1 MEENKSAFASEQVA
15 PRELTEL
22 EKVQQRIANYQ
33 IGIAPQ
39 SASAVNTLLELHL
52 KSGLI
57 KLEELEAVIAVRN
70 EVQTGL
76 TNYNNSVEHAQKQI
90 VQLQE
95 QDRLAKE
102 AAIESEKA
110 QLTDK
115 IRDQRKQRKD
125 AELKVAQ
132 LEAILASHGINMD
145 LNNDGVIGVKQGAL
159 NQDGFVELSAEE
171 AASLAQEHG
180 VTIPETKIQKGKQGN
195 PKATSKAFQM
205 ARLLNPEEPVE
216 QSEPSVAEVKPI
228 TQNVELQTRIEE
240 TKEAISEWEDQTETE
255 VEDEEMVFGNE
266 STEEDG
272 FDLPIEDETITIELQ
287 VPEDAKGIEAFLEEV
302 DRVESQS
309 EEDEL
314 DQVAQ
319 DLIDEEQFN
328 QSFEEPVGT
337 VESDR
342 EVDEALEGWD
352 ANGSPVTEEPHTE
365 VSRRERV
372 LLDPLEA
379 SQRSDELRVAE
390 EDTKTEP
397 TYAKP
402 SAVPITSTNM
412 PRKTLTS
419 GDSVEAEVKEQK
431 INTYDS
437 EEEMLEAVQQ
447 KIDNAVEQEEEFEE
461 LVIPSADE
469 LRGMTKKKIQETA
482 ENLNFE
488 VSTKDTK
495 EDMIESIA
503 EQTETLIQ
511 SLQESDEFV
520 SATETVKDEDDNVD
534 RRDGGYF

>member
-266 STEEDG
+266 STEDDG
-272 FDLPIEDETITIELQ
+272 FDLP
-287 VPEDAKGIEAFLEEV
+287 VEE
-302 DRVESQS
+302 
-309 EEDEL
+309 
-314 DQVAQ
+314 
-319 DLIDEEQFN
+319 
-328 QSFEEPVGT
+328 GY
-337 VESDR
+337 
-342 EVDEALEGWD
+342 D
-352 ANGSPVTEEPHTE
+352 ANGSPVSEFPTETTIEIEVPEDANNNIEDFYAEVDKAVDEMVQDDIDEKQFNESFEEHTE

>member
-1 MEENKSAFASEQVA
+1 MEENKSVFASEQVQ

-33 IGIAPQ
+33 IGIKPQ
-39 SASAVNTLLELHL
+39 SAAAVNTLLELHL

-76 TNYNNSVEHAQKQI
+76 ASYNSSLEHAQKQI

-145 LNNDGVIGVKQGAL
+145 LNNDGVIGVKEGSL

-171 AASLAQEHG
+171 AASLAQKHG
-180 VTIPETKIQKGKQGN
+180 VTIPETKIQKGKQGEA
-195 PKATSKAFQM
+195 KQTSKAFQM

-216 QSEPSVAEVKPI
+216 QSEPSVAEVQPI
-228 TQNVELQTRIEE
+228 TQNEELQTKIDE
-240 TKEAISEWEDQTETE
+240 TKEAISEWEDQSETE
-255 VEDEEMVFGNE
+255 VDDEEMVFGNE

-272 FDLPIEDETITIELQ
+272 FDLPVEDETITIELP
-287 VPEDAKGIEAFLEEV
+287 VPEDAKGTEDFFKEVEKVESEV
-302 DRVESQS
+302 DDLSLFDKEVISD
-309 EEDEL
+309 EELEDLDENLPVDEL
-314 DQVAQ
+314 K
-319 DLIDEEQFN
+319 
-328 QSFEEPVGT
+328 
-337 VESDR
+337 
-342 EVDEALEGWD
+342 
-352 ANGSPVTEEPHTE
+352 
-365 VSRRERV
+365 
-372 LLDPLEA
+372 
-379 SQRSDELRVAE
+379 VAE

-419 GDSVEAEVKEQK
+419 GGSVEAEVKEQK

-437 EEEMLEAVQQ
+437 EEEMLEAVQK
-447 KIDNAVEQEEEFEE
+447 KIDTAVEQEQEFDE

-482 ENLNFE
+482 EGLNFE

-495 EDMIESIA
+495 EEMIESIA

>member
-1 MEENKSAFASEQVA
+1 MEENKTSFASEQVT
-15 PRELTEL
+15 REPTEL

-33 IGIAPQ
+33 IGIKPQ

-57 KLEELEAVIAVRN
+57 KLEELEVVVAVRD
-70 EVQTGL
+70 EVQKGL
-76 TNYNNSVEHAQKQI
+76 ANYNSSVENAQRQI
-90 VQLQE
+90 VELQE
-95 QDRLAKE
+95 ADRLAKE
-102 AAIESEKA
+102 AVIEQEKA
-110 QLTDK
+110 ELVDK
-115 IRDQRKQRKD
+115 VRDQRKQRKD

-145 LNNDGVIGVKQGAL
+145 LNNDGVIGVKEGSL

-171 AASLAQEHG
+171 AASLAQQHG
-180 VTIPETKIQKGKQGN
+180 VTIPETKIQKGKQGES
-195 PKATSKAFQM
+195 KQTSKAFQM

-216 QSEPSVAEVKPI
+216 QSEPSVAEVQPI
-228 TQNVELQTRIEE
+228 ATPKEE
-240 TKEAISEWEDQTETE
+240 FEQKIADTKQAFKEWEDQTETE
-255 VEDEEMVFGNE
+255 VDDEEMVFGNE

-272 FDLPIEDETITIELQ
+272 FDLPVEDETITIELP

-302 DRVESQS
+302 DRVESES
-309 EEDEL
+309 EID
-314 DQVAQ
+314 D
-319 DLIDEEQFN
+319 IDEEQFN
-328 QSFEEPVGT
+328 QSFEEPV
-337 VESDR
+337 E
-342 EVDEALEGWD
+342 
-352 ANGSPVTEEPHTE
+352 TEESEESHTE

-447 KIDNAVEQEEEFEE
+447 KIDTAVEQEEEFEE

-482 ENLNFE
+482 ESLNFE

>member
-1 MEENKSAFASEQVA
+1 MEENKTSFASEQVPA
-15 PRELTEL
+15 REPTEL

-33 IGIAPQ
+33 IGIKPQ
-39 SASAVNTLLELHL
+39 SAQAVNTLLELHL

-57 KLEELEAVIAVRN
+57 KLEELEVVVAVRD
-70 EVQTGL
+70 EVQKGL
-76 TNYNNSVEHAQKQI
+76 ASYNSSVEHAQRQL
-90 VQLQE
+90 VELQE
-95 QDRLAKE
+95 ADRLAKE

-115 IRDQRKQRKD
+115 IREQRKQRKD

-132 LEAILASHGINMD
+132 LEAILASHGVNVD
-145 LNNDGVIGVKQGAL
+145 LNNDGVIGVKAGDL
-159 NQDGFVELSAEE
+159 NADGFVELTKEE
-171 AASLAQEHG
+171 AATLAAEHG
-180 VTIPETKIQKGKQGN
+180 VTIPKTTIQKGTIDET
-195 PKATSKAFQM
+195 PKTTSKAFQM

-216 QSEPSVAEVKPI
+216 QSEPSVAEVQPI
-228 TQNVELQTRIEE
+228 TEDEVLAEKIEE
-240 TKEAISEWEDQTETE
+240 TKVAVSEWEEQSETE

-272 FDLPIEDETITIELQ
+272 FDLPVEDETITIELP

-302 DRVESQS
+302 ETVQQEAEID
-309 EEDEL
+309 D
-314 DQVAQ
+314 
-319 DLIDEEQFN
+319 IDEEQFN
-328 QSFEEPVGT
+328 QSFEEET
-337 VESDR
+337 
-342 EVDEALEGWD
+342 
-352 ANGSPVTEEPHTE
+352 HTE

-379 SQRSDELRVAE
+379 SQRSDELKIAE

-412 PRKTLTS
+412 PRQTLKS

-447 KIDNAVEQEEEFEE
+447 KIDTAKEQEEEEFDEIT
-461 LVIPSADE
+461 IPSADE
-469 LRGMTKKKIQETA
+469 LKGMTKAKIKEVA
-482 ENLNFE
+482 EGLNFE
-488 VSTKDTK
+488 VSTSDTKDT
-495 EDMIESIA
+495 MIESIA
-503 EQTETLIQ
+503 TQTESLIE
-511 SLQESDEFV
+511 SLQETDEFV
-520 SATETVKDEDDNVD
+520 SATETVKGEDDDD

>member
-1 MEENKSAFASEQVA
+1 MEENKSAFASEQVE

-39 SASAVNTLLELHL
+39 SAAAVNTLLELHL

-70 EVQTGL
+70 EVQKGL
-76 TNYNNSVEHAQKQI
+76 INYNSSVEHAQKQI

-132 LEAILASHGINMD
+132 LEAILALHGVNVD
-145 LNNDGVIGVKQGAL
+145 LNRDGVIGVKQGAL

-195 PKATSKAFQM
+195 PKTTSKAFQM

-216 QSEPSVAEVKPI
+216 QSEPSVAEVEPI
-228 TQNVELQTRIEE
+228 TQNVELQTKIDE

-272 FDLPIEDETITIELQ
+272 FDLPIEDKTITIELP

-302 DRVESQS
+302 DRVESES

-337 VESDR
+337 
-342 EVDEALEGWD
+342 
-352 ANGSPVTEEPHTE
+352 HTE

-419 GDSVEAEVKEQK
+419 GDTVEAEVKEQK

-447 KIDNAVEQEEEFEE
+447 KINNAVEQEEEFEE

-520 SATETVKDEDDNVD
+520 SATETVKDEDNNVD

>member
-1 MEENKSAFASEQVA
+1 MEENKTSFASEQVP
-15 PRELTEL
+15 PREPTEL

-33 IGIAPQ
+33 IGIKPQ
-39 SASAVNTLLELHL
+39 SAQAVNTLLELHL

-57 KLEELEAVIAVRN
+57 KLEELEVVVAVRD
-70 EVQTGL
+70 EVQKGL
-76 TNYNNSVEHAQKQI
+76 ASYNSSVEHAQRQL
-90 VQLQE
+90 VELQE
-95 QDRLAKE
+95 ADRLAKE

-115 IRDQRKQRKD
+115 IREQRKQRKD

-132 LEAILASHGINMD
+132 LEAILASHGVNVD
-145 LNNDGVIGVKQGAL
+145 LNNDGVIGVKAGDL
-159 NQDGFVELSAEE
+159 NADGFVELTKEE
-171 AASLAQEHG
+171 AATLAAEHG
-180 VTIPETKIQKGKQGN
+180 VTIPKTTIQKGTIDET
-195 PKATSKAFQM
+195 PKKTSKAFQM

-228 TQNVELQTRIEE
+228 TEDPALTEKIEE
-240 TKEAISEWEDQTETE
+240 TKTAVSEWEEQSETE

-272 FDLPIEDETITIELQ
+272 FDLPVEDETITIELP

-302 DRVESQS
+302 ETVQQEAEID
-309 EEDEL
+309 D
-314 DQVAQ
+314 
-319 DLIDEEQFN
+319 IDEEQFN

-352 ANGSPVTEEPHTE
+352 ANGSPTTEEPQTE
-365 VSRRERV
+365 VSR
-372 LLDPLEA
+372 
-379 SQRSDELRVAE
+379 DELRVAE

-412 PRKTLTS
+412 PRQTLKS

-447 KIDNAVEQEEEFEE
+447 KIDTAKEQEEEFEE

-469 LRGMTKKKIQETA
+469 LRGMTKKKIKETA
-482 ENLNFE
+482 EGLNFE
-488 VSTKDTK
+488 VSTNDTK

-503 EQTETLIQ
+503 SQTESLIQ

-520 SATETVKDEDDNVD
+520 SATETVKDEDENVD

>member
-1 MEENKSAFASEQVA
+1 MEENKTSFASEQVPA
-15 PRELTEL
+15 REPTEL

-33 IGIAPQ
+33 IGIKPQ
-39 SASAVNTLLELHL
+39 SAQAVNTLLELHL

-57 KLEELEAVIAVRN
+57 KLEELEVVVAVRD
-70 EVQTGL
+70 EVQKGL
-76 TNYNNSVEHAQKQI
+76 ASYNSSVEHAQRQL
-90 VQLQE
+90 VELQE
-95 QDRLAKE
+95 ADRLAKE

-115 IRDQRKQRKD
+115 IREQRKQRKD

-132 LEAILASHGINMD
+132 LEAILASHGVNVD
-145 LNNDGVIGVKQGAL
+145 LNNDGVIGVKAGDL
-159 NQDGFVELSAEE
+159 NADGFVELTKEE
-171 AASLAQEHG
+171 AATLAAEHG
-180 VTIPETKIQKGKQGN
+180 VTIPKTTIQKGTIDET
-195 PKATSKAFQM
+195 PKKTSKAFQM

-216 QSEPSVAEVKPI
+216 QSEPSVAEVQPI
-228 TQNVELQTRIEE
+228 TEDEVLAEKIEE
-240 TKEAISEWEDQTETE
+240 TKVAVSEWEEQSETE

-272 FDLPIEDETITIELQ
+272 FDLPVEDETITIELP

-302 DRVESQS
+302 ETVQQEAEID
-309 EEDEL
+309 D
-314 DQVAQ
+314 
-319 DLIDEEQFN
+319 IDEEQFN
-328 QSFEEPVGT
+328 QSFQEET
-337 VESDR
+337 
-342 EVDEALEGWD
+342 
-352 ANGSPVTEEPHTE
+352 HTE

-379 SQRSDELRVAE
+379 SQRSDELKIAE

-412 PRKTLTS
+412 PRQTLKS

-447 KIDNAVEQEEEFEE
+447 KIDTAIEQEQEEEFEE

-469 LRGMTKKKIQETA
+469 LRGMTKKKIKETA
-482 ENLNFE
+482 EGLNFE
-488 VSTKDTK
+488 VTTSDTK

-503 EQTETLIQ
+503 EQTESLIQ

-520 SATETVKDEDDNVD
+520 SATETVKDEDENVD

>member
-1 MEENKSAFASEQVA
+1 MEENKSSFASEQVE

-33 IGIAPQ
+33 IGIKPQ

-57 KLEELEAVIAVRN
+57 KLEELEVVVAVRD
-70 EVQTGL
+70 EVQKGL
-76 TNYNNSVEHAQKQI
+76 ANYNSSVEHAQKQI

-145 LNNDGVIGVKQGAL
+145 LNNDGVIGVKEGAL

-171 AASLAQEHG
+171 AATLAQQHG
-180 VTIPETKIQKGKQGN
+180 VTIPEPKIQKGKQGES
-195 PKATSKAFQM
+195 KQTSKAFQM

-216 QSEPSVAEVKPI
+216 QSEPSVAEVQPI
-228 TQNVELQTRIEE
+228 TQNEELQTKIEE
-240 TKEAISEWEDQTETE
+240 TKTAISEWEDQSETE
-255 VEDEEMVFGNE
+255 VDDEEMVFGNE

-272 FDLPIEDETITIELQ
+272 FDLPVEDETITIELP

-302 DRVESQS
+302 ERVESES
-309 EEDEL
+309 EID
-314 DQVAQ
+314 D
-319 DLIDEEQFN
+319 IDEEQFN
-328 QSFEEPVGT
+328 QSFEEPVET
-337 VESDR
+337 EES
-342 EVDEALEGWD
+342 
-352 ANGSPVTEEPHTE
+352 EEPHTE

-447 KIDNAVEQEEEFEE
+447 KIDTAIEQEQEEEFDE

-482 ENLNFE
+482 EGLNFE

-495 EDMIESIA
+495 EEMIESIA